1 MELRT
6 LGVILFA
13 CVFTT
18 SLRGQTTGEHK
29 AAGKEVGG
37 QGEAD
42 WADEI
47 EELMNR

>member
-1 MELRT
+1 MALRSF
-6 LGVILFA
+6 GVILFDF
-13 CVFTT
+13 VFTT

-29 AAGKEVGG
+29 AAGKEVGS